1 MSALLL
7 IVVFAA
13 FANSFFFRTYQ
24 EHADA
29 KPHVIV
35 HGIAFTIWFVIA
47 FTQTCLV
54 AAHRTRVHRQLGIAG
69 LTVAA
74 AVVVTGVVTLARRDA
89 PVIDDDPQAAFGLLV
104 TMIGFSICIVAGM
117 LLRKRPAA
125 HKRLML
131 MASFSIIVPAIDRL
145 AGYVPSD
152 GFFAKLVAGIAK
164 PPQEVA
170 AWVATASLFLAIL
183 IHDLISQKHPHKATI
198 AGILVVYLLAPG
210 ISAALTS
217 TGMWA
222 ALVRLVT

>member
-1 MSALLL
+1 MSAFLLV
-7 IVVFAA
+7 IVLAA
-13 FANSFFFRTYQ
+13 FAKSFFFRTYQ
-24 EHADA
+24 EHSDA
-29 KPHVIV
+29 KPHLIV
-35 HGIAFTIWFVIA
+35 HGIAFTAWFVIA

-69 LTVAA
+69 LIVAV
-74 AVVVTGVVTLARRDA
+74 AVVVTGVLTLARRDA

-145 AGYVPSD
+145 AGRVPPD
-152 GFFAKLVAGIAK
+152 GLFAELVAAIAK

-170 AWVATASLFLAIL
+170 ALVATASLFLAIL
-183 IHDLISQKHPHKATI
+183 IHDFVSKKRPHMATI
-198 AGILVVYLLAPG
+198 MGVLVVYVLAPG

-222 ALVRLVT
+222 ALVRLIA